1 MKIDCIYIACY
12 KDDVRMAR
20 ILAMSIRKWYPSIP
34 IKLIKDELNGTFD
47 TSEFEK
53 VLNVSVL
60 HTHTN
65 AFGWCMGKFEPYFL
79 SNRHR
84 CLILDADMI
93 FLGPVLDELENYDED
108 FVVRLEDP
116 PDLDFI
122 NRLYFDLE
130 KLKQFDPTFAV
141 PSFTFNGGGIVA
153 TTGILKRSDFDN
165 FVAWTTPP
173 QFTRPDLFKCGDQGV
188 LNYVLMKKSAEGEIS
203 LARCNFM
210 DFPYTPSGMAVELS
224 KISQTSPYKFLL
236 HWAGR
241 SFKNTVAPNFDGSP
255 RADLLLHFEKMYYD
269 LIPLRA
275 LKYWVRLRLA
285 ALRSRVKSLV
295 KRIPGLVAARK
306 ILKDFL
312 LRAGSERPDTSRGG
326 TGHHRA
332 IDPTSCNRRPDH
344 HIVCNEPARRY
355 DMRGELLPDG
365 CVAVHSQTD
374 NQVHTLSPLAGLI
387 WEFCDGKHSLVQI
400 VDKVSAA
407 SGIDISSEQA
417 ARLLNELGDAGL
429 LLTDPTSM
437 SANSDG
443 IDLSQT
449 SVTQR
454 APNS

>member
-20 ILAMSIRKWYPSIP
+20 ILAMSIRKWYSSVP
-34 IKLIKDELNGTFD
+34 IKLIKDELHGTFD
-47 TSEFEK
+47 TREFEK

-60 HTHTN
+60 DTHTN

-93 FLGPVLDELENYDED
+93 FLGPVLDELESYDED
-108 FVVRLEDP
+108 FVVRHEDP

-130 KLKQFDPTFAV
+130 KLKQFDPTFPV

-153 TTGILKRSDFDN
+153 TTGILKRSDFDS
-165 FVAWTTPP
+165 FVRWTTPP

-188 LNYVLMKKSAEGEIS
+188 INYVLMKKCAEGEIS

-210 DFPYTPSGMAVELS
+210 DFPYTPSGMAIELS
-224 KISQTSPYKFLL
+224 KISQSSPYKFLL
-236 HWAGR
+236 HWAGQ
-241 SFKNTVAPNFDGSP
+241 SFKNTVAPDFGSSP

-269 LIPLRA
+269 LIPFRA
-275 LKYWVRLRLA
+275 PEYWLELRLA
-285 ALRSRVKSLV
+285 KLFSQVKLLA
-295 KRIPGLVAARK
+295 KKIPGLVAARK
-306 ILKDFL
+306 ILKSFL
-312 LRAGSERPDTSRGG
+312 LRKGPDASRGS
-326 TGHHRA
+326 TVHDRA
-332 IDPTSCNRRPDH
+332 IQKTPYSRRPDYH
-344 HIVCNEPARRY
+344 PIRRY
-355 DMRGELLPDG
+355 YMRGELLPDG
-365 CVAVHSQTD
+365 YVAVHSQTD
-374 NQVHTLSPLAGLI
+374 NRVHTLSPLAGLI
-387 WEFCDGKHSLVQI
+387 WEFCDGKHSLLQI

-417 ARLLNELGDAGL
+417 EQLLNELEEAGL
-429 LLTDPTSM
+429 LLTDPASM

-443 IDLSQT
+443 NNASLQNL
-449 SVTQR
+449 
-454 APNS
+454 A